1 MPVLNVTVTPPLYPK
16 PELSKVFKPVK
27 TKKYFV
33 TKHFLTEPVTRKR
46 PFVTEPVATTFKTEA
61 VIITKPKIK
70 IPEEEMCLEDYQMT
84 MLEQHNRY
92 RELNFMDPLVVSKK
106 LQYVALLTAQR
117 CSETKNVKEAVKKTS
132 IYFTDQMSII
142 QNKGSINECRKKAI
156 LVSESW
162 YENREYWT
170 ALMED
175 RNYKYLGCAVSIKKE
190 IGCHV
195 CLYQGERGKLKL
207 QQNKVP
213 GQSRIDLDSYADN
226 FWNSY

>member
-1 MPVLNVTVTPPLYPK
+1 MNKQTIFVLL
-16 PELSKVFKPVK
+16 LSFNLAIEGKRYDAK
-27 TKKYFV
+27 
-33 TKHFLTEPVTRKR
+33 RKR
-46 PFVTEPVATTFKTEA
+46 IKQYE
-61 VIITKPKIK
+61 IITRPKIK
-70 IPEEEMCLEDYQMT
+70 VPEEEMCLEDYQMT

-117 CSETKNVKEAVKKTS
+117 CSETKNVKEAVNKTS

-142 QNKGSINECRKKAI
+142 QNKGSINECRKNAI

-162 YENREYWT
+162 FENREYWT

-213 GQSRIDLDSYADN
+213 GQSRIDLDSYTDN
-226 FWNSY
+226 FWNSYQTILKCKFDLLII

>member
-1 MPVLNVTVTPPLYPK
+1 M
-16 PELSKVFKPVK
+16 
-27 TKKYFV
+27 
-33 TKHFLTEPVTRKR
+33 
-46 PFVTEPVATTFKTEA
+46 
-61 VIITKPKIK
+61 
-70 IPEEEMCLEDYQMT
+70 
-84 MLEQHNRY
+84 
-92 RELNFMDPLVVSKK
+92 
-106 LQYVALLTAQR
+106 
-117 CSETKNVKEAVKKTS
+117 
-132 IYFTDQMSII
+132 
-142 QNKGSINECRKKAI
+142 
-156 LVSESW
+156 SESW

-170 ALMED
+170 AVMED